1 MMMALLRLRV
11 VIRKILLLQ
20 SGYKENS
27 ASSHSKEDIDDVVG
41 IALSDEIVDVKK
53 SDLGPYTL
61 RNGLSKVI

>member
-1 MMMALLRLRV
+1 MQMHVDSGDEDMAEV
-11 VIRKILLLQ
+11 E
-20 SGYKENS
+20 SGDDDNS
-27 ASSHSKEDIDDVVG
+27 ASSDSHEDIDDVVG